1 MMCVVNCKNCART
14 TCPDSPPPRA
24 VGICVACGDV
34 VYDTEERYLIDGEIV
49 HYDCLH
55 NYHKDDRVME

>member
-1 MMCVVNCKNCART
+1 MCVVVNCKNCART

-34 VYDTEERYLIDGEIV
+34 VYDTEECYLIDGEIV

-55 NYHKDDRVME
+55 EYHKDDRVME